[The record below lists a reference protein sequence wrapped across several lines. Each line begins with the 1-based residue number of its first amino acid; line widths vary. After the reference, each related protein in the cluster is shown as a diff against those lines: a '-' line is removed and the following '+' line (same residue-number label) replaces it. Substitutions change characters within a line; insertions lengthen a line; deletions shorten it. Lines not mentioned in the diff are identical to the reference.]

1 MKQKRRPGENERR
14 GDERKMC
21 FFAEVDYSVKNNV
34 YTAPIKDISN
44 GGVFIE
50 TDESFNVGTDVAMLF
65 SDYSNIDLIKVVG
78 GVVRKMPA
86 GIAVKFNLGGNR
98 QTSEMQNFIAKV

>member
-1 MKQKRRPGENERR
+1 MRQKQDLGEVDRRSE
-14 GDERKMC
+14 DRKMC

-34 YTAPIKDISN
+34 YTAPIKNISN

-50 TDESFNVGTDVAMLF
+50 TEESFNVGTDVAMLF

-78 GVVRKMPA
+78 DVVRRVPA
-86 GIAVKFNLGGNR
+86 GIAVKFDMGKIKK
-98 QTSEMQNFIAKV
+98 TSEMQNYIAKV

>member
-1 MKQKRRPGENERR
+1 MRQKITSVGKERR
-14 GDERKMC
+14 GEDRKMC

-34 YTAPIKDISN
+34 YTAPIKNISN

-50 TDESFNVGTDVAMLF
+50 TNESFNIGADVAMLF

-78 GVVRKMPA
+78 DVVRRMPA
-86 GIAVKFNLGGNR
+86 GIAVKFDMGVNKQIN
-98 QTSEMQNFIAKV
+98 EMQNYIAKV

>member
-1 MKQKRRPGENERR
+1 MGQKEYPGEGERR
-14 GDERKMC
+14 SEDRKMC

-34 YTAPIKDISN
+34 YTAPIKNISN

-50 TDESFNVGTDVAMLF
+50 TDEAFNVGTDVAMLF

-78 GVVRKMPA
+78 DVVRKVPA
-86 GIAVKFNLGGNR
+86 GIAVKFDTGKNKKI
-98 QTSEMQNFIAKV
+98 SEMQNYIAKV